1 MYEDDELRSGET
13 VNETAGQ
20 NAGQSSNSY
29 FDYTTYSTED
39 LNQKADVSKAERR
52 KQDKAEKKAAKAE
65 RKAAKERQTFQK
77 ICIECQPWTLLR
89 TVCGSW
95 FLWCPVGNRSAD
107 RK

>member
-1 MYEDDELRSGET
+1 MYEDDELRSGAT

-52 KQDKAEKKAAKAE
+52 KQDKAGEKGSQSRAE
-65 RKAAKERQTFQK
+65 GCQRKADLSEN
-77 ICIECQPWTLLR
+77 LY
-89 TVCGSW
+89 
-95 FLWCPVGNRSAD
+95 
-107 RK
+107 